1 MGEGQWT
8 EGGRFDGA
16 AGAGEGASA
25 RQRRLRAAAEL
36 LSRRPYTARARSV
49 RFQVECVLLL
59 FEEAGLAA
67 TPAWQWD
74 VELAAHSPLLS
85 GRPRL

>member
-1 MGEGQWT
+1 MGEWKST
-8 EGGRFDGA
+8 DGGRFDWA
-16 AGAGEGASA
+16 AGAGESST

-59 FEEAGLAA
+59 FDEVGLGAA
-67 TPAWQWD
+67 PAWQWD
-74 VELAAHSPLLS
+74 AELAARSSHSSL
-85 GRPRL
+85 RPRL